1 MTILIHFFYSCKVY
15 AIAKLWLFRMFFYL
29 SSRLAKFSDNGAGV
43 RLLGTDTDSLHLGL
57 EKIRSNCETEE
68 LKYLLQTGT
77 NIDYHD
83 TIHAKR
89 FATAYLKSL
98 YRVLDYSSINEKSI
112 VFQTLFAIKDHH
124 SDEEKQ
130 EREGMQANLK
140 FLSMVT
146 HKSPFLLTDENGNQ
160 LMRFFMSPSPKVHDL
175 IYIK

>member
-43 RLLGTDTDSLHLGL
+43 RLLGTDTDSLHLVL

-112 VFQTLFAIKDHH
+112 VFQTLFAIKEHH

-130 EREGMQANLK
+130 EREGIQANLK
-140 FLSMVT
+140 FLSKVT
-146 HKSPFLLTDENGNQ
+146 H
-160 LMRFFMSPSPKVHDL
+160 
-175 IYIK
+175 